1 MIRGTT
7 LHRRP
12 VIDLDAGE
20 RLGDL
25 AEVLLDPPLQCV
37 AALVV
42 TPCQSPFSSRQEV
55 VLPASVVQAVKP
67 DAITVRRAGAPDRAP
82 LPRADL
88 SCLSQLTGRTV
99 VSWSGAV
106 LGVLDDVLIDDE
118 NGRILGYP
126 LRAAHFLR
134 AVERWLAGESAAQ
147 RWDYVRA
154 DAGLQVDYILVRV
167 PDDAVVRGRVEAPL
181 EDDVSRAPAI
191 ASGWAPRTLGR
202 DDQATSGVL
211 GERDAEPLVADV
223 VGYAA
228 PSSWGRP
235 APLPRPAWGRPSTPR
250 SER

>member
-12 VIDLDAGE
+12 VMDLDAAEKLGE
-20 RLGDL
+20 L
-25 AEVLLDPPLQCV
+25 AEVLLDPQRECV
-37 AALVV
+37 AGLVV
-42 TPCQSPFSSRQEV
+42 APCQSPFSSREEV

-67 DAITVRRAGAPDRAP
+67 EAILVRRAAAVGHPRLPLAD
-82 LPRADL
+82 LPR
-88 SCLSQLTGRTV
+88 LSQLTGRTV

-126 LRAAHFLR
+126 LRAAHFLK

-154 DAGLQVDYILVRV
+154 DAGLHVDYTLIRV
-167 PDDAVVRGRVEAPL
+167 PDDAVVRGRVEAPVA
-181 EDDVSRAPAI
+181 DGMGRAPARG
-191 ASGWAPRTLGR
+191 AGWAPGALG
-202 DDQATSGVL
+202 DGGAG
-211 GERDAEPLVADV
+211 ALVADV

-228 PSSWGRP
+228 PPAWGP
-235 APLPRPAWGRPSTPR
+235 PMPPHRPAWGRPPTPLSDR
-250 SER
+250 